1 MMKTFV
7 GPIKLTIIW
16 GLIGG
21 LIYIPLCIGFSLFVR
36 WPQCLQLTFWSLL
49 VGYAVFLT
57 HWSAVGLRSMGLPL
71 LLLFVSAIVMQ
82 SMHFFLFSA
91 LAVLSWIR
99 SGICFSKKP
108 FVKRLGTEII
118 LGSAIALP
126 VAGAM
131 PRLTAAWAL
140 GVLMFFLI
148 QALYFVVL
156 EPDFEPEPKIEVDAF
171 EKARLA
177 AENILDSAEKEIII

>member
-7 GPIKLTIIW
+7 GPIKLTIVW

-21 LIYIPLCIGFSLFVR
+21 LIYIPLCIGFSLFVH

-57 HWSAVGLRSMGLPL
+57 RWSAVGLRSMGLPL